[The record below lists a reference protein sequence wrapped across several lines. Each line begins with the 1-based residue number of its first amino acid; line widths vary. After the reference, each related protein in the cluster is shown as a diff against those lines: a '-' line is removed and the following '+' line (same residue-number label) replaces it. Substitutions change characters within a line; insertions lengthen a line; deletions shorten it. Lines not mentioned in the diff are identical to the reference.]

1 MRISAKV
8 DYGIRALTELA
19 LVEGRQ
25 EGPVRREQIRAA
37 QDIPVAFLENI
48 LLELKRGGIVTSV
61 RGQRGGFRLARPA
74 AEITLAEVI
83 RAIDGPLASVR
94 GIRPE
99 DLEYAGSAESLRDVW
114 VAVRASVRI
123 VLERVTIAD
132 LVGGRLPREVKR
144 LTQPAEAWRPH

>member
-48 LLELKRGGIVTSV
+48 LLELKRAGIVTSV

-94 GIRPE
+94 GVRPE